1 MVVIAIMGA
10 MAFLTMTYGVNMWRS
25 YRFQEVAQSFAN
37 AATAVRVRAIGGMA
51 SYYVRKI
58 EKQGTGTTF
67 RVYLSDFTYVCP
79 RDRDNSSRP
88 AEFPIKANSASEL
101 PYAAS
106 GDYGEDYV
114 MLTGFNSPSNV
125 NENLFRVT
133 KANYGVG
140 PTQVTATTDQWQ
152 VTSAWIELE
161 CRYRDPIGSS
171 DYYLT
176 WDTTIT
182 SPQPPA
188 GTACPPTDVNG
199 WCPGYEL
206 GRLRVVPC
214 MKFVPYSLKQ
224 GLNVKAREAGDYTVK
239 KEYAGNSVQCVYDR
253 SEFDIRIKALPRGT
267 TSTTLIDPPGGY
279 TFSCASPPP
288 STITVPPSVP
298 FDFAGNTRD
307 HLKYF
312 VVIRKLKRD
321 ETGIDDE
328 AQLKLQDNKRPPA
341 VFVVEPSGR
350 VRIGQLAEEKFQ

>member
-1 MVVIAIMGA
+1 
-10 MAFLTMTYGVNMWRS
+10 
-25 YRFQEVAQSFAN
+25 
-37 AATAVRVRAIGGMA
+37 
-51 SYYVRKI
+51 
-58 EKQGTGTTF
+58 
-67 RVYLSDFTYVCP
+67 
-79 RDRDNSSRP
+79 
-88 AEFPIKANSASEL
+88 
-101 PYAAS
+101 
-106 GDYGEDYV
+106 
-114 MLTGFNSPSNV
+114 
-125 NENLFRVT
+125 
-133 KANYGVG
+133 
-140 PTQVTATTDQWQ
+140 
-152 VTSAWIELE
+152 
-161 CRYRDPIGSS
+161 
-171 DYYLT
+171 
-176 WDTTIT
+176 
-182 SPQPPA
+182 
-188 GTACPPTDVNG
+188 
-199 WCPGYEL
+199 
-206 GRLRVVPC
+206 

-328 AQLKLQDNKRPPA
+328 AQFKLQDNKRPPA